1 MQRRV
6 EATYGERARPG
17 VALPDCADQDGVCSQ
32 VRAWEVVCGHARDGR
47 GQGLGVWGSGG
58 LVVGFYAGRWRTQGG
73 KQDAAPVW
81 PHMSGRALTVGGR
94 YAGVRHF
101 SL

>member
-17 VALPDCADQDGVCSQ
+17 VALLNCPDQDGVCSQ

-47 GQGLGVWGSGG
+47 GQGLGVWWSDFMRVDGVHRAVSRMLHRCGHTCQG
-58 LVVGFYAGRWRTQGG
+58 AHSRWEVGMRE
-73 KQDAAPVW
+73 
-81 PHMSGRALTVGGR
+81 
-94 YAGVRHF
+94 
-101 SL
+101 